1 LEGNKLIKFGEVQE
15 LSLPA
20 VAIRGLV
27 VLPNNEIR
35 LEVGRDTS
43 VKSLEEAER
52 FEGHIVLINQR
63 EPLIDNPKSEDLL
76 KYGVVCKILMKIKQ
90 PNGNYKVKVKAL
102 IRAEV
107 KEYIQE
113 EPYFFTDIQTLPALA
128 KDNDKEI
135 ALIRMLINSVLENG
149 ELLFANPKEVV
160 ASIQGNA
167 SADKIADIVAFTLR
181 ISETDKLKYISTLD
195 VNERL
200 EKLLIDIEK
209 AKQVS
214 RIEEKIATEVKKN
227 IEENQK
233 EYILREK
240 MKVIQDELGEKA
252 NKDTDISKLKD
263 AIEAADMPEATK
275 KKALDELR
283 RYEAIPNYSSESN
296 IIRTYIDWLTQ
307 LPWNKMTDEYDDIER
322 AEAILDED
330 HFGLEKVK
338 ERIIEYLA
346 VKQMTAKTPTTILC
360 LVGPPGVGKTSLARS
375 VARSLNRKF
384 VKMSLGGVK
393 DEAEI
398 RGHRRTYIGAMPG
411 RIIQEMKTAGVKNP
425 VFLLDEIDK
434 LSSDYKGDPASA
446 MLEVLDPE
454 QNKMFS
460 DHFIE
465 DPFDLSSVLFIATAN
480 YLGHIP
486 EPLRDRME
494 IVEVSS
500 YTELEKFQ
508 IAQNHLIKKQLGLH
522 GLKNTQIQIEEDALR
537 LVIRAYTREAG
548 VRNLERQIGSL
559 CRKAT
564 KEILTTKVKKVT
576 FTSENLKNYLG
587 KEIFFHNK
595 SEEENQVGV
604 VNGLA
609 YTPYGGDTL
618 PVEVTY
624 YKGNGK
630 LMLTGKLGDVM
641 KESAQAAF
649 SYVKANFL
657 DYNID
662 PSIFKD
668 NDIHIHVPEGAIPKD
683 GPSAGITMATAIVS
697 ALANLKVDKSVAMTG
712 EITLRG
718 RVLPIGGLKEKAI
731 AAHRSGIKI
740 VIIPK
745 DNIKDLE
752 DIPKI
757 VQDELKFI
765 PVSDVKEVFKIA
777 LIRG

>member
-1 LEGNKLIKFGEVQE
+1 MIKFGEVQE

-20 VAIRGLV
+20 LAIRGIV
-27 VLPNNEIR
+27 VLPSNEIR

-43 VKSLEEAER
+43 VKALEEAER
-52 FEGHIVLINQR
+52 FDGHIVLINQKD
-63 EPLIDNPKSEDLL
+63 PLIDNPKPEDLL
-76 KYGVVCKILMKIKQ
+76 KFGIVCKILMKIKQ

-102 IRAEV
+102 SRADV
-107 KEYIQE
+107 KEFTQE
-113 EPYFFTDIQTLPALA
+113 EPYFSTNLKTLPSISP
-128 KDNDKEI
+128 DTEKEI
-135 ALIRMLINSVLENG
+135 ALIRMLINTVVENAD
-149 ELLFANPKEVV
+149 LLFANPKEVI
-160 ASIQGNA
+160 ASIQGNTT
-167 SADKIADIVAFTLR
+167 ADKITDLVAFSLR
-181 ISETDKLKYISTLD
+181 ISENEKLKYISILD
-195 VNERL
+195 VNERI
-200 EKLLIDIEK
+200 EKLLVDIEK
-209 AKQVS
+209 SKQVS
-214 RIEEKIATEVKKN
+214 QIEEKIAAQVKKN
-227 IEENQK
+227 IEENQR

-252 NKDTDISKLKD
+252 NKDTDISRLRE
-263 AIEAADMPEATK
+263 AIEKAGMPEQTK

-283 RYEAIPNYSSESN
+283 RYESIPNYSSESN
-296 IIRTYIDWLTQ
+296 IIRTYLDWLVA
-307 LPWNKMTDEYDDIER
+307 LPWSKMSDENNDINH
-322 AEAILDED
+322 AEKILEED

-346 VKQMTAKTPTTILC
+346 VKQMTGKTPTTILC
-360 LVGPPGVGKTSLARS
+360 LAGPPGVGKTSLAKS
-375 VARSLNRKF
+375 VARALNRKF

-411 RIIQEMKTAGVKNP
+411 RIIQEMKAAGTSNP

-434 LSSDYKGDPASA
+434 ISSDYKGDPASA

-454 QNKMFS
+454 QNKAFS

-465 DPFDLSSVLFIATAN
+465 DPFDLSHVLFIATAN
-480 YLGHIP
+480 YLGNIP

-508 IAQNHLIKKQLGLH
+508 IAQRHLIPKQRDRH
-522 GLKNTQIQIEEDALR
+522 GLDDKQVKIQDDALIK
-537 LVIRAYTREAG
+537 LIRSYTREAG
-548 VRNLERQIGSL
+548 VRNLERRIGSL

-564 KEILTTKVKKVT
+564 KEILTLKVDEVT
-576 FTSENLKNYLG
+576 FDEHNLKDYLG
-587 KEIFFHNK
+587 KEVFFHNK
-595 SEEENQVGV
+595 GEEENQVGV

-649 SYVKANFL
+649 SYVKANYQ
-657 DYNID
+657 DYQID
-662 PSIFKD
+662 PDIFKD

-697 ALANLKVDKSVAMTG
+697 ALANKKVDKSVGMTG

-718 RVLPIGGLKEKAI
+718 RVLPIGGLKEKSI
-731 AAHRSGIKI
+731 AAHRSGLKTI
-740 VIIPK
+740 VIPR
-745 DNIKDLE
+745 DNEKDLD
-752 DIPKI
+752 DIPK
-757 VQDELKFI
+757 VVKDELTFI
-765 PVSDVKEVFKIA
+765 PVSDVKEVFKVA
-777 LIRG
+777 LTKE